1 MTIRTLHGALCA
13 VVLFL
18 LVVPVFVIVPLS
30 FSSASFLQF
39 PPPSL
44 SLRWYR
50 EYFGRADWMNA
61 TLLSL
66 EVAAAVALV
75 ATPLGTLAAFGFVRG
90 AVRRRQLL
98 QAFVVSPMI
107 IPVIVIATALYFTFA
122 KLRLVG
128 SIWGL
133 IAAHSVLAIP
143 KVFLIVTATLRGI
156 DPAYERAALSLG
168 ASRFWAFVLV
178 TLPLVRT
185 GVAVA
190 AGLAFLT
197 SFDEVVVAIFISGS
211 TAVTLPKR
219 MWDGIRLEYDPTI
232 TAVSSLLI
240 AVTIVGVLCLGR
252 PGITRER
259 RDGAPAATPRVSDT

>member
-1 MTIRTLHGALCA
+1 MAVRALSWALCA
-13 VVLFL
+13 GVLFL

-39 PPPSL
+39 PPPAL

-50 EYFGRADWMNA
+50 EYFGRADWINP
-61 TLLSL
+61 TILSL

-90 AVRRRQLL
+90 AIRQRQLL

-107 IPVIVIATALYFTFA
+107 VPVIVVATALYFSFA
-122 KLRLVG
+122 RLKLIG

-143 KVFLIVTATLRGI
+143 KVFLLVTATLRGV

-190 AGLAFLT
+190 AALAFLT

-211 TAVTLPKR
+211 SAVTLPKR

-240 AVTIVGVLCLGR
+240 ALTILVVLALG
-252 PGITRER
+252 TLQRER
-259 RDGAPAATPRVSDT
+259 SGDPRG

>member
-1 MTIRTLHGALCA
+1 MTIRTLYGALCA

-50 EYFGRADWMNA
+50 EYFGRADWMHA

-107 IPVIVIATALYFTFA
+107 VPVIVIATALYFTFA

-143 KVFLIVTATLRGI
+143 KVFLVITATLRGI

-240 AVTIVGVLCLGR
+240 ALTIVGVILLGR
-252 PGITRER
+252 PGITRQTGE
-259 RDGAPAATPRVSDT
+259 GAAAGKPRVSDT